1 MTLDEMLRH
10 RVVRRTTERF
20 DAAERYYCDR
30 SGRTLWVEDE
40 RPSARSSRGA
50 PRYLVDNGDGSRVWY
65 SGEDLDRALAKLV
78 TFSKHGRRA
87 ARSQA
92 GHA

>member
-1 MTLDEMLRH
+1 MTFEELLAHRILR
-10 RVVRRTTERF
+10 RVTERF

-40 RPSARSSRGA
+40 RPAARSTKGA

-65 SGEDLDRALAKLV
+65 AGEDLDRALAKLM
-78 TFSKHGRRA
+78 TFSKHGRRT
-87 ARSQA
+87 ARPRA
-92 GHA
+92 EHA